1 VRRPGAHIT
10 VYAGPPP
17 PSGTVHWMYS
27 LGILMLQHLQCTQFC
42 ALMTRQRFPLESA
55 SEYSYTPAGQ
65 NLCSGPAYSVI
76 ESSGGMMMEGGREGQ
91 GLRERVERRVRGMK
105 GR

>member
-1 VRRPGAHIT
+1 MCCTEIDREGGRVAHMT

-17 PSGTVHWMYS
+17 PSGTVHCMYS

-42 ALMTRQRFPLESA
+42 ALMTRQRLPFESA

-76 ESSGGMMMEGGREGQ
+76 DSSGGARGGREG
-91 GLRERVERRVRGMK
+91 G
-105 GR
+105 